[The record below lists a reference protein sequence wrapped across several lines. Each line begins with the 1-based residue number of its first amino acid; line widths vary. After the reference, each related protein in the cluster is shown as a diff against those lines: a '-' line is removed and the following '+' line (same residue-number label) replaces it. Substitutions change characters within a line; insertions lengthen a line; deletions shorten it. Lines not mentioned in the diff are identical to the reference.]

1 MEKEEAFSRF
11 NHSRQSLLKAIA
23 DLSEVELTTVQVEGI
38 WNVKDLLGHI
48 TAWEI
53 TLLEPLSA
61 FVDGKPF
68 EAEEIPDHDAW
79 NAKQAA
85 GCFPLSTS
93 EILKKMGATRQEL
106 INRAEKL
113 CESQWHQTFRAPW
126 GDQNT
131 LIEMISGLAWHEAEH
146 TKSILEKFSR

>member
-1 MEKEEAFSRF
+1 MEKEKALSKF

-23 DLSEVELTTVQVEGI
+23 GLSDVELTTIQVEGI
-38 WNVKDLLGHI
+38 WTVKDLLGHI

-61 FVDGKPF
+61 FLNGKPF

-79 NAKQAA
+79 NAEQAA
-85 GCFPLSTS
+85 RCSPLSYS
-93 EILKKMGATRQEL
+93 EILVKMGVTRQEL
-106 INRAEKL
+106 LNRAEKL
-113 CESQWHQTFRAPW
+113 SESQWHQTFRAPW

-146 TKSILEKFSR
+146 TKSILEKFPR